1 MRYLGLVLGFVL
13 CATAGCASTDD
24 PPPWQR
30 PGLANGKIGEALA
43 KAAKDND
50 DKMTMSSSRDLTKS
64 DFAQNPDD

>member
-1 MRYLGLVLGFVL
+1 MRYLGLVSAIVL
-13 CATAGCASTDD
+13 CVAAGCASTDD

-30 PGLANGKIGEALA
+30 AGLAGGKIGEVLA

-50 DKMTMSSSRDLTKS
+50 DKMTMSSDRDLKKS